1 MSEQTGSKRTGEIP
15 KGSRLPLA
23 RHPIRATGHV
33 QLTNRDIEILT
44 WVTRHGMVSLAQI
57 ARKFFPTPQGLSAA
71 TQRVRKLRT
80 MTPPLMLSDVTYY
93 KDPTVLRVTIHG
105 ARIADVGISPA
116 RFVPNEARHALNIV
130 DLTEELLAKNPESTL
145 VTERERRADRY
156 RDKRA
161 GKRKTTGRIP
171 DAVFIFPETDS
182 MKERTVAVELDRSP
196 RNRMDIESVI
206 QAYLSERY
214 TEVWWYVR
222 PTRVEIVRQITRR
235 MKVADLFEVRPW
247 QDH

>member
-1 MSEQTGSKRTGEIP
+1 M
-15 KGSRLPLA
+15 
-23 RHPIRATGHV
+23 
-33 QLTNRDIEILT
+33 
-44 WVTRHGMVSLAQI
+44 
-57 ARKFFPTPQGLSAA
+57 
-71 TQRVRKLRT
+71 
-80 MTPPLMLSDVTYY
+80 TYY
-93 KDPTVLRVTIHG
+93 KDPSVLRVTTHG
-105 ARIADVGISPA
+105 ARIADVGIGPA
-116 RFVPNEARHALNIV
+116 RFVPNEARHALDIV
-130 DLTEELLAKNPESTL
+130 DLTEELLAEHPEATL
-145 VTERERRADRY
+145 ITERERRADRY

-171 DAVFIFPETDS
+171 DAVFIFPATDS
-182 MKERTVAVELDRSP
+182 TKERTVAVELDRSP

-222 PTRVEIVRQITRR
+222 PSRVEIVRQITRR